1 MSGGKGQN
9 QDGNSRILTGNVISD
24 IGTNKAQ
31 GAYKSIQINQPLKGE
46 IVTRLGVVLKIWEC
60 QE

>member
-1 MSGGKGQN
+1 MEVKAQN

-31 GAYKSIQINQPLKGE
+31 GTHKSIQINQPLKGE
-46 IVTRLGVVLKIWEC
+46 IVTRLGVGLKIWEC